1 MRMIPAMTLA
11 AALLLAGET
20 VRADDP
26 APATETA
33 KTPAATPAVAPAAT
47 PQPATPPAASA
58 PETATATSAQQP
70 PATVCTVTDVQ
81 RTVMW
86 QLGQNAK
93 PQAMKVG
100 DKLPLGADIC
110 TGLRSTCRLV
120 FNDDACVVDVK
131 PMSMVRI
138 GEFSRDGDKVRTRI
152 YLKQGTV
159 QADVEPTR
167 FTSDFAVV
175 SPEAT
180 LAVHGTHGIHATQ
193 HRDTGFT
200 GQLLGGGLLYASTN
214 QPGRGQ
220 FVGVGD
226 QVGSGMNPPILTLH
240 NGSLVPLYALNGL
253 TSGEFDSANRG
264 GQTWFGPGQNFGPG
278 GMGHLGGYGR
288 LFSFSQQGLSLFYLN
303 NPNRLPNYVPPPPS
317 PHSGPCGPSGGG

>member
-1 MRMIPAMTLA
+1 MLIMRMIPAMTLA
-11 AALLLAGET
+11 AALLLAAEA

-26 APATETA
+26 AATEAA
-33 KTPAATPAVAPAAT
+33 KTPAASPAAAPAT
-47 PQPATPPAASA
+47 NQPPATPAAPA
-58 PETATATSAQQP
+58 PETAPAAEATQT
-70 PATVCTVTDVQ
+70 PAVCTVKDVQ
-81 RTVMW
+81 RSVMW
-86 QLGQNAK
+86 QLGQDAK

-110 TGLRSTCRLV
+110 TGLRSSCRLV
-120 FNDDACVVDVK
+120 FNDDACIVDVK
-131 PMSMVRI
+131 PMSTVRI

-200 GQLLGGGLLYASTN
+200 GQLLGGGLLYASNN
-214 QPGRGQ
+214 QTGRGQ

-226 QVGSGMNPPILTLH
+226 QVGSGMNPPVQTLH
-240 NGSLVPLYALNGL
+240 NGTLVPLYAMNGL
-253 TSGEFDSANRG
+253 TLGETGSANRG
-264 GQTWFGPGQNFGPG
+264 GQTWFGPGQQFGPG
-278 GMGHLGGYGR
+278 GMGGLGGYGR
-288 LFSFSQQGLSLFYLN
+288 LFSSSQQGSSLFYLN
-303 NPNRLPNYVPPPPS
+303 NPNRLPNYVPPPLS
-317 PHSGPCGPSGGG
+317 PHSGPCGPSVGW